1 MHYKAILLI
10 VSCIFSSSVLSESWA
25 EFLKKDLSYKY
36 QALNVKV
43 DACSKQRE
51 SFVLKPIKSDWF
63 GTLTEQ
69 QKKDV
74 ILFAS
79 DYASKQCYKLEEL
92 SFSNALL
99 RYTAETGD
107 KELLD
112 NWLGLN
118 KSNKYTIEGVDSV
131 GAENAIEFINQE
143 FTQPFQPIELIKYLK
158 LY

>member
-1 MHYKAILLI
+1 M
-10 VSCIFSSSVLSESWA
+10 VSCIFSSSVFAESWA

-36 QALNVKV
+36 QVLNVKI
-43 DACSKQRE
+43 DSCRKQRE

-63 GTLTEQ
+63 DTLTAQ

-79 DYASKQCYKLEEL
+79 DYANKECYKLEEL

-118 KSNKYTIEGVDSV
+118 KSNKYTIEGIDSV
-131 GAENAIEFINQE
+131 GAGNVIKFINQE
-143 FTQPFQPIELIKYLK
+143 FTQPFQPIELIKYLN